1 MKKIRIVA
9 NILLVMLCFAIFPY
23 GVHAAIDLSKSSID
37 GDLVLAVVPD
47 GYTQVDFIQTTGS
60 QYINTGISTETNTK
74 LVVRFASTNITKVNN
89 YMFGVATSS
98 ESLGA
103 CYVATSASLLL
114 ARYGATSIFSAS
126 IADLNAH
133 TITLSAEEI
142 KYDDIQLSTDTAYYT
157 SSPVM
162 YIGATN
168 IGGVAHCGNVKI
180 YEFKVYTGTTLTANF
195 IPCKNAS
202 GVAGM
207 YNLVN
212 DQFYENAGTGSF
224 ITGPEV

>member
-23 GVHAAIDLSKSSID
+23 GVHAALDLSKSPID
-37 GDLVLAVVPD
+37 GDLIFAVVPD
-47 GYTQVDFIQTTGS
+47 GYTQVDFIQTTGT
-60 QYINTGISTETNTK
+60 QYINTNISPASNTK
-74 LVVRFASTNITKVNN
+74 LVARFASTNITKINN
-89 YMFGVATSS
+89 YMFGSAYTETANV
-98 ESLGA
+98 
-103 CYVATSASLLL
+103 CYVANDTSLLL
-114 ARYGATSIFSAS
+114 ARYGSTSTYSAAV
-126 IADLNAH
+126 ADLNAH
-133 TITLSAEEI
+133 TITLSAEGI
-142 KYDDIQLSTDTAYYT
+142 TYDNTQLTTNTT
-157 SSPVM
+157 SFSSSYLM

-168 IGGVAHCGNVKI
+168 IGNVAHFGNVKI

-224 ITGPEV
+224 IAGPEV